1 MVVEHLGTTLR
12 FGWKILTKSVTAL
25 VLKTQPKMRVAPG
38 SKPVGCV
45 LPTDRKISICL
56 SRSPG
61 RRASGSVATD
71 PDSDYLELVLY
82 HFLGLG
88 SAYGIFGDH
97 FPLFEPRPLASPG
110 WGAVAGGAVTKS

>member
-71 PDSDYLELVLY
+71 PDSVYSELVLY
-82 HFLGLG
+82 HFLGPD
-88 SAYGIFGDH
+88 SAYEIFGDH
-97 FPLFEPRPLASPG
+97 FPVSNRALASPG

>member
-25 VLKTQPKMRVAPG
+25 VLKTQPKIRVVLG

-56 SRSPG
+56 SRGPG

-71 PDSDYLELVLY
+71 PDSAYLELVLY
-82 HFLGLG
+82 HFLALG

-110 WGAVAGGAVTKS
+110 WGAVAGGAVT